1 MKRRIL
7 ASLLSLVMML
17 SLLPTAVWAVNDEGS
32 TSSGNGWPAG
42 ATGITVATEQY
53 SAKDYEEDTT
63 NVTHSDTIW
72 YKIDGDTLT
81 IGGKGAISDY
91 SNTSELTKVLRFTQ
105 ADWYKKKDTI
115 KKVVIEKGITGI
127 GTLAITNMK
136 HLESIV
142 IKGENVVLARG
153 AVNNYQ
159 GNHNSNPTLTMIVP
173 LSVYQQN
180 QMEKG
185 KWFEAASDS
194 RKDEAPNPEINFS
207 ISDVKTIE
215 AKYADVLKL
224 DANDSANWSAIA
236 AAYEEYEALPDV
248 VKAQLNDSVGTL
260 LAEKYA
266 TASNLRRWPA
276 GARGI
281 NIALP
286 DFDGSNGKIGTSDTF
301 WYLLDG
307 NTLKLGGDGA
317 FPYTGYD
324 SSSAKDGNLGFSHAS
339 WYDDRASITS
349 VDVAEGITK
358 LDYLNLTNLYNCD
371 DIYLRN
377 QEIELVNGAVC
388 GYTGDANGKL
398 TLHLYKNAYDK
409 LPSDWYTRNN
419 VTSATAS
426 QYPDPTL
433 SYSFLEVEAF
443 ESKYAAIW
451 NLSVSLNDEQKE
463 TVKAAY
469 GDYQKMDALFQNQL
483 MNVDTLSG
491 GQTYGAKLLELYSL
505 TTGGTVA
512 KFPDTTDIYY
522 SYDKATETLTLTYTG
537 SDTGTIPDYNPISAP
552 LGTVP
557 IKNVVIDSKIAN
569 VGAYALAN
577 HGDITVYASVNT
589 KLAENYAA
597 GSTVTLIYSETQAFI
612 DTYAKVWT
620 LTGVVPSYGIKENG
634 VFLNADVPTAVENAV
649 KAYKNLNSN
658 VKAQLK
664 ELKID
669 GGPTYYEQLLKV
681 TGANDLDNMTV
692 ISGGI
697 PNGVDETGCFTYMDG
712 IHWTLTKNDEST
724 DTWTLRFD
732 TDTGVKAAL
741 PDFGNN
747 TTNTTATD
755 FRNQPWY
762 SNCFSSYFKNKVTK
776 TYLGKGITGVGRY
789 GLIHLS
795 NCTDFYFEN
804 PDGVELAGYAFDY
817 YSCFPTFTPNI
828 YLHSN
833 STLAANWADDLNK
846 GADEGKNHTTADFN
860 LIYTDALDFEK
871 TEAFKNLWTMN
882 AADANTAENASIIK
896 SAMDAYRALSDKAKE
911 QLKKDTCNTDNDTY
925 AGKLMALAKEIG
937 LAGDIGDIQ
946 YTISSDGKTLT
957 VTGSGDL
964 SADLATKAWTS
975 EKVGSVENLVIE
987 SEITINTGALNNMTA
1002 LKTVDAVRGVKVA
1015 DGKNVFPN
1023 AGTILIRGYAD
1034 AQNTSLESYAK
1045 ANSIKF
1051 QLKELNILCIGNSH
1065 TYDYTTYMQSILND
1079 VNANLEGTKVQLSFI
1094 QHGSRKI
1101 GITQTYSDGKATNYS
1116 HESCIQDVVNKVK
1129 DSSAVS
1135 SNDVDG
1141 DYFKNLNPASNT
1153 WDLIIIQDYR
1163 ESCLSG
1169 SDNAK
1174 LNGNQD
1180 YIFINHLR
1188 NTIKNLRLLQPK
1200 AQVAWFMDWLDHS
1213 EDAAH
1218 YTNNSLENYK
1228 LASEKDVEGN
1238 PDFIVA
1244 GATFIRTAMTSYL
1257 GTVKNLED
1265 TKPLHTAAVTTNYS
1279 LVWRDNT
1286 HMSYETGRYLA
1297 GTSVAAKLFTD
1308 IFSKEITFKEGADFY
1323 SVLSYNP
1330 NSKDSNVRQ
1339 DWPGEFTPEIA
1350 EIVKASAKAAIE
1362 NPTEITELTEYAKD
1376 PIENLKA
1383 LVESADFTNTEWN
1396 KIAIAAKAAEV
1407 LSEKAGAEVT
1417 SVSVSGNTAAIT
1429 LRYGY
1434 SEATATIYTPSDAA
1448 AQWTSY
1454 IESTKLGSTTVP
1466 GSDMKYSEVPAIQ
1479 AALAKGYSDI
1489 WAAKTAEAANAALE
1503 ASKENLLK
1511 TVKEYVKYLADTVY
1525 NNGAPT
1531 ELNGNSYTVSKE
1543 NYGVAVDAI
1552 DSANNVSGVLGA
1564 YDVMLDTQ
1572 VCRTISSVSI
1582 MPDKES
1588 MVGSSTVTLT
1598 ITKAPT
1604 DAVVS
1609 VTCDDSTVA
1618 VKDNGGGT
1626 YTVSL
1631 PNITKTYTFTASIE
1645 QSDTYTAASTSCT
1658 VSVTRKSSG
1667 SSSSSSG
1674 SSGSYAVSA
1683 SSTKNGDVTVSPK
1696 NASKGDTVTITV
1708 KPDSGYELDT
1718 LTVKDASDNKLKLT
1732 DKGNGKYTFTMPGS
1746 KVTVSAEFV
1755 EEQAASIF
1763 ADVPADAYYAKAV
1776 EWAVKKGITNGKTNG
1791 LFGSNDPCTR
1801 GQIVTFLWRAAGSP
1815 APKGTA
1821 KVPADVLPGSY
1832 CYDAVAWALEN
1843 GITNGLA
1850 DGTFGVNNTCTR
1862 GQSVTFLYRA
1872 MGTAPTTVNGFT
1884 DVAAG
1889 DFYAEAV
1896 AWAVENGVTNGTSAS
1911 TFSPNAGCTRAQ
1923 IVTFLFRTYQGK

>member
-1 MKRRIL
+1 MKRRLL
-7 ASLLSLVMML
+7 ASLLTLVMML
-17 SLLPTAVWAVNDEGS
+17 SLLPTAVWAVDDEGS

-115 KKVVIEKGITGI
+115 KKVVIEDGITGI
-127 GTLAITNMK
+127 GTLAITNMT
-136 HLESIV
+136 HLESIE
-142 IKGENVVLARG
+142 IKGTNVELARG

-194 RKDEAPNPEINFS
+194 RKDEAPNPEIYFS
-207 ISDVKTIE
+207 ISDMKTIE
-215 AKYADVLKL
+215 AHYDGVLNL
-224 DANDSANWSAIA
+224 DATDSANWSAIA

-248 VKAQLNDSVGTL
+248 VKTQLKDSVGTP

-281 NIALP
+281 NIAL
-286 DFDGSNGKIGTSDTF
+286 DGFNGSNMDKIGTSDTF

-307 NTLKLGGDGA
+307 STLKLGGDGA
-317 FPYTGYD
+317 FPLTGYD

-398 TLHLYKNAYDK
+398 TLHLYKSAYDK

-776 TYLGKGITGVGRY
+776 TYLGEGITGVGRY

-795 NCTDFYFEN
+795 NCTDFHFEN
-804 PDGVELAGYAFDY
+804 PDGVDLAGYAFDY
-817 YSCFPTFTPNI
+817 YSCFPTFTPKI

-846 GADEGKNHTTADFN
+846 GANAGQNHTTADFN
-860 LIYTDALDFEK
+860 LIYTDALAFEQ

-911 QLKKDTCNTDNDTY
+911 QLKKDKCNGTDTY

-937 LAGDIGDIQ
+937 LAGDIGTIQ

-964 SADLATKAWTS
+964 IADLANNAWTS

-987 SEITINTGALNNMTA
+987 SAITIKNGALNNMTA

-1116 HESCIQDVVNKVK
+1116 HESCIQDVINKVK

-1141 DYFKNLNPASNT
+1141 DYFKNLDPASNT

-1163 ESCLSG
+1163 ESCVSAA
-1169 SDNAK
+1169 DNASNN
-1174 LNGNQD
+1174 NGQD
-1180 YIFINHLR
+1180 YVFINHLR
-1188 NTIKNLRLLQPK
+1188 GAIENLRLLQPT
-1200 AQVAWFMDWLDHS
+1200 AQVAWFMDWMDTYDYS
-1213 EDAAH
+1213 KYFSR
-1218 YTNNSLENYK
+1218 YTENSLSNYTA
-1228 LASEKDVEGN
+1228 ASNKTEGN
-1238 PDFIVA
+1238 PDFIIA
-1244 GATFIRTAMTSYL
+1244 GATFIGNAMTSYL
-1257 GTVKNLED
+1257 GQSKNLED
-1265 TKPLHTAAVTTNYS
+1265 TIPLHNAGTTQVPQ
-1279 LVWRDNT
+1279 LWRDNT

-1339 DWPGEFTPEIA
+1339 DWPGEFTPEIV

-1362 NPTEITELTEYAKD
+1362 KPTEITKLTEYAKD

-1396 KIAIAAKAAEV
+1396 EAAIKAKAAEV
-1407 LSEKAGAEVT
+1407 LAEKTGAKVT
-1417 SVSVSGNTAAIT
+1417 AASVSGNTAAIT

-1448 AQWTSY
+1448 AQWTAH

-1552 DSANNVSGVLGA
+1552 DSANNVSGVLDA
-1564 YDVMLDTQ
+1564 YDAMLDTQ

-1667 SSSSSSG
+1667 GSSSSSG
-1674 SSGSYAVSA
+1674 SSGSYAVTA
-1683 SSTKNGDVTVSPK
+1683 PSTKNGDVTVSPK
-1696 NASKGDTVTITV
+1696 NASKGDHVTITV
-1708 KPDSGYELDT
+1708 TPDKGYELDS
-1718 LTVKDASDNKLKLT
+1718 LTVKDASGNKLKLT

-1763 ADVPADAYYAKAV
+1763 VDVPVDAYYAKAV
-1776 EWAVKKGITNGKTNG
+1776 EWAVKKGITNGKANG

-1821 KVPADVLPGSY
+1821 KVPGDVLPGSY

-1884 DVAAG
+1884 DVESNA
-1889 DFYAEAV
+1889 FCAEAV

-1923 IVTFLFRTYQGK
+1923 IVTFLFRAYNK

>member
-17 SLLPTAVWAVNDEGS
+17 SLLPTAVWAVDDEGS
-32 TSSGNGWPAG
+32 TSSGNGWPSG
-42 ATGITVATEQY
+42 ATGITVATEKY
-53 SAKDYEEDTT
+53 SVKDYDEDKT
-63 NVTHSDTIW
+63 NVTASTTIW
-72 YKIDGDTLT
+72 DKIDSDTLT

-91 SNTSELTKVLRFTQ
+91 SNTSKLTNVLRFTQ
-105 ADWYKKKDTI
+105 ADWYMVKDTI
-115 KKVVIEKGITGI
+115 KNVVIEAGITGI
-127 GTLAITNMK
+127 GTLAIANMT
-136 HLESIV
+136 HLESIE
-142 IKGENVVLARG
+142 IKGADVELARG

-159 GNHNSNPTLTMIVP
+159 GNDGTLTITVP

-180 QMEKG
+180 KMGENG
-185 KWFEAASDS
+185 WFTESS
-194 RKDEAPNPEINFS
+194 QNPNP
-207 ISDVKTIE
+207 TIE
-215 AKYADVLKL
+215 FVISNVNDIEAHYADVLKL
-224 DANDSANWSAIA
+224 DAADSANWSAIA

-248 VKAQLNDSVGTL
+248 VKTQLKDSVGTP

-266 TASNLRRWPA
+266 TASNLRGWPA
-276 GARGI
+276 GAKGI
-281 NIALP
+281 NIALEG
-286 DFDGSNGKIGTSDTF
+286 FNGSNMDKIGTSDTF

-307 NTLKLGGDGA
+307 STLKLGGDGA

-324 SSSAKDGNLGFSHAS
+324 SSSATDHNLGFSHAS

-377 QEIELVNGAVC
+377 KEIELVNGAVC

-398 TLHLYKNAYDK
+398 TLHLYKSAYDK
-409 LPSDWYTRNN
+409 LPSGWYMLNN
-419 VTSATAS
+419 LTTAPEHR
-426 QYPDPTL
+426 YLDPTL

-443 ESKYAAIW
+443 ESKYEAIW
-451 NLSVSLNDEQKE
+451 ALGVSLNDEQKE

-469 GDYQKMDALFQNQL
+469 NEYQGMDAMLQNQL
-483 MNVDTLSG
+483 MNMDTLSS

-512 KFPDTTDIYY
+512 KFPGTTDIYY
-522 SYDKATETLTLTYTG
+522 SYDEETKTLTLTYTG
-537 SDTGTIPDYNPISAP
+537 SGTGTIPDYNQYTAP
-552 LGTVP
+552 LGSVQ
-557 IKNVVIDSKIAN
+557 IENVVIDSKITS

-589 KLAENYAA
+589 TLAENYAA

-612 DTYAKVWT
+612 DTYAQVWT
-620 LTGVVPSYGIKENG
+620 LTGVVPAGIVENG
-634 VFLNADVPTAVENAV
+634 VSKNDAFVAVKNAV
-649 KAYKNLNSN
+649 TAYKKLNSN
-658 VKAQLK
+658 VEAQLK
-664 ELKID
+664 KLKID
-669 GGPTYYEQLLKV
+669 GGSTYYAQLLKV
-681 TGANDLDNMTV
+681 TGANDLDNMTK

-697 PNGVDETGCFTYMDG
+697 PNGVDEKGCFTYMDG
-712 IHWTLTKNDEST
+712 IHWTLTKNDEGT

-741 PDFGNN
+741 PDFGNS

-762 SNCFSSYFKNKVTK
+762 SNCFGSAFKNKVTK
-776 TYLGKGITGVGRY
+776 TYLGEGITDVGRY

-804 PDGVELAGYAFDY
+804 PDGVDLAGYAFDY
-817 YSCFPTFTPNI
+817 YSCFPAFKPNI

-860 LIYTDALDFEK
+860 LIYTDALAFEQN
-871 TEAFKNLWTMN
+871 EAFKDLWTMN
-882 AADANTAENASIIK
+882 AADANTEGNASIIK
-896 SAMDAYRALSDKAKE
+896 SAMDAYSALSDKAKE
-911 QLKKDTCNTDNDTY
+911 QLKKDKCNSTDTY
-925 AGKLMALAKEIG
+925 AGKLMALAKAIG
-937 LAGDIGDIQ
+937 LAGDIGSIQ

-964 SADLATKAWTS
+964 SADLANNAWTD

-987 SEITINTGALNNMTA
+987 SAITINNGALNNMTA
-1002 LKTVDAVRGVKVA
+1002 LKTVDAVRGVKVGG
-1015 DGKNVFPN
+1015 GKNVFPN

-1045 ANSIKF
+1045 AHNIKF

-1065 TYDYTTYMQSILND
+1065 TDDYTTYMQSILND
-1079 VNANLEGTKVQLSFI
+1079 VNAKLDGTKVTFSRIVF
-1094 QHGSRKI
+1094 GSRKI
-1101 GITQTYSDGKATNYS
+1101 GLDGSYSNSNETNYS
-1116 HESCIQDVVNKVK
+1116 HESCIQDVVDKVN
-1129 DSSAVS
+1129 DSSATS
-1135 SNDVDG
+1135 KHDVTG
-1141 DYFKNLNPASNT
+1141 AYFKSLNPAANT

-1163 ESCLSG
+1163 ESCSTN
-1169 SDNAK
+1169 SN
-1174 LNGNQD
+1174 
-1180 YIFINHLR
+1180 YVFIDHLR
-1188 NTIKNLRLLQPK
+1188 NTIKNLRLLQPT

-1218 YTNNSLENYK
+1218 YTDNSLENYK
-1228 LASEKDVEGN
+1228 LASEKSVEGN
-1238 PDFIVA
+1238 PNFIVA

-1257 GTVKNLED
+1257 GKAKNLED
-1265 TKPLHTAAVTTNYS
+1265 TKPLHSSDTTQVS
-1279 LVWRDNT
+1279 QIWRDNT

-1297 GTSVAAKLFTD
+1297 GASVAAKVLTD
-1308 IFSKEITFKEGADFY
+1308 VYSKEITFTTGDFY
-1323 SVLSYNP
+1323 SALSYAP
-1330 NSKDSNVRQ
+1330 NSANSGVKK

-1396 KIAIAAKAAEV
+1396 ETAIAAKAAGV
-1407 LSEKAGAEVT
+1407 LSEKAGAKVN
-1417 SVSVSGNTAAIT
+1417 SVSVSGNTATIT

-1434 SEATATIYTPSDAA
+1434 SETAATIYTPSDAA
-1448 AQWTSY
+1448 AQWTAY
-1454 IESTKLGSTTVP
+1454 IESTNLGSTTVP

-1683 SSTKNGDVTVSPK
+1683 PSTKNGDVTVSPK
-1696 NASKGDTVTITV
+1696 NASKGDRVTVTVT
-1708 KPDSGYELDT
+1708 PDKGYELDK
-1718 LTVKDASDNKLKLT
+1718 LTVKDASGNKLKLT

-1776 EWAVKKGITNGKTNG
+1776 EWAVKKGITNGKANG

>member
-17 SLLPTAVWAVNDEGS
+17 SLLPTAVWAVDDEGS
-32 TSSGNGWPAG
+32 TSSGNGWPSG
-42 ATGITVATEQY
+42 ATGITVATEKY
-53 SAKDYEEDTT
+53 SVKDYDEDKT
-63 NVTHSDTIW
+63 NVTASTTIW
-72 YKIDGDTLT
+72 YKIDSDTLT

-91 SNTSELTKVLRFTQ
+91 SNTSKLTNVLRFTQ
-105 ADWYKKKDTI
+105 ADWYMVKDTI
-115 KKVVIEKGITGI
+115 KNVVIEAGITGI
-127 GTLAITNMK
+127 GTLAIANMT
-136 HLESIV
+136 HLESIE
-142 IKGENVVLARG
+142 IKGADVELARG

-159 GNHNSNPTLTMIVP
+159 GNDGTLTITVP

-180 QMEKG
+180 KMGENG
-185 KWFEAASDS
+185 WFTESS
-194 RKDEAPNPEINFS
+194 QNPNP
-207 ISDVKTIE
+207 TIE
-215 AKYADVLKL
+215 FVISNVNDIEAHYADVLKL
-224 DANDSANWSAIA
+224 DAADSANWSAIA

-248 VKAQLNDSVGTL
+248 VKTQLKDSVGTP

-266 TASNLRRWPA
+266 TASNLRGWPA
-276 GARGI
+276 GAKGI
-281 NIALP
+281 NIALEG
-286 DFDGSNGKIGTSDTF
+286 FNGSNMDKIGTSDTF

-307 NTLKLGGDGA
+307 STLKLGGDGA

-324 SSSAKDGNLGFSHAS
+324 SSSATDHNLGFSHAS

-377 QEIELVNGAVC
+377 KEIELVNGAVC

-398 TLHLYKNAYDK
+398 TLHLYKSAYDK
-409 LPSDWYTRNN
+409 LPSGWYMLNN
-419 VTSATAS
+419 LTTAPEHR
-426 QYPDPTL
+426 YLDPTL

-443 ESKYAAIW
+443 ESKYEAIW
-451 NLSVSLNDEQKE
+451 ALGVSLNDEQKE

-469 GDYQKMDALFQNQL
+469 NEYQGMDAMLQNQL
-483 MNVDTLSG
+483 MNMDTLSS

-512 KFPDTTDIYY
+512 KFPGTTDIYY
-522 SYDKATETLTLTYTG
+522 SYDEETKTLTLTYTG
-537 SDTGTIPDYNPISAP
+537 SGTGTIPDYNQYTAP
-552 LGTVP
+552 LGSVQ
-557 IKNVVIDSKIAN
+557 IENVVIDSKITS

-589 KLAENYAA
+589 TLAENYAA

-612 DTYAKVWT
+612 DTYAQVWT
-620 LTGVVPSYGIKENG
+620 LTGVVPAGIVENG
-634 VFLNADVPTAVENAV
+634 VSKNDAFVAVKNAV
-649 KAYKNLNSN
+649 TAYKKLNSN
-658 VKAQLK
+658 VEAQLK
-664 ELKID
+664 KLKID
-669 GGPTYYEQLLKV
+669 GGSTYYAQLLKV
-681 TGANDLDNMTV
+681 TGANDLDNMTK

-697 PNGVDETGCFTYMDG
+697 PNGVDEKGCFTYMDG
-712 IHWTLTKNDEST
+712 IHWTLTKNDEGT

-741 PDFGNN
+741 PDFGNS

-762 SNCFSSYFKNKVTK
+762 SNCFGSAFKNKVTK
-776 TYLGKGITGVGRY
+776 TYLGEGITDVGRY

-804 PDGVELAGYAFDY
+804 PDGVDLAGYAFDY
-817 YSCFPTFTPNI
+817 YSCFPAFKPNI

-860 LIYTDALDFEK
+860 LIYTDALAFEQN
-871 TEAFKNLWTMN
+871 EAFKDLWTMN
-882 AADANTAENASIIK
+882 AADANTEGNASIIK
-896 SAMDAYRALSDKAKE
+896 SAMDAYSALSDKAKE
-911 QLKKDTCNTDNDTY
+911 QLKKDKCNSTDTY
-925 AGKLMALAKEIG
+925 AGKLMALAKAIG
-937 LAGDIGDIQ
+937 LAGDIGSIQ

-964 SADLATKAWTS
+964 SADLANNAWTD

-987 SEITINTGALNNMTA
+987 SAITINNGALNNMTA
-1002 LKTVDAVRGVKVA
+1002 LKTVDAVRGVKVGG
-1015 DGKNVFPN
+1015 GKNVFPN

-1045 ANSIKF
+1045 AHNIKF

-1065 TYDYTTYMQSILND
+1065 TDDYTTYMQSILND
-1079 VNANLEGTKVQLSFI
+1079 VNAKLDGTKVTFSRIVF
-1094 QHGSRKI
+1094 GSRKI
-1101 GITQTYSDGKATNYS
+1101 GLDGSYSNSNETNYS
-1116 HESCIQDVVNKVK
+1116 HESCIQDVVDKVN
-1129 DSSAVS
+1129 DSSATS
-1135 SNDVDG
+1135 KHDVTG
-1141 DYFKNLNPASNT
+1141 AYFKSLNPAANT

-1163 ESCLSG
+1163 ESCSTN
-1169 SDNAK
+1169 SN
-1174 LNGNQD
+1174 
-1180 YIFINHLR
+1180 YVFIDHLR
-1188 NTIKNLRLLQPK
+1188 NTIKNLRLLQPT

-1218 YTNNSLENYK
+1218 YTDNSLENYK
-1228 LASEKDVEGN
+1228 LASEKSVEGN
-1238 PDFIVA
+1238 PNFIVA

-1257 GTVKNLED
+1257 GKAKNLED
-1265 TKPLHTAAVTTNYS
+1265 TKPLHSSDTTQVS
-1279 LVWRDNT
+1279 QIWRDNT

-1297 GTSVAAKLFTD
+1297 GASVAAKVLTD
-1308 IFSKEITFKEGADFY
+1308 VYSKEITFTTGDFY
-1323 SVLSYNP
+1323 SALSYAP
-1330 NSKDSNVRQ
+1330 NSANSGVKK

-1396 KIAIAAKAAEV
+1396 ETAIAAKAAGV
-1407 LSEKAGAEVT
+1407 LSEKAGAKVN
-1417 SVSVSGNTAAIT
+1417 SVSVSGNTATIT

-1434 SEATATIYTPSDAA
+1434 SETAATIYTPSDAA
-1448 AQWTSY
+1448 AQWTAY
-1454 IESTKLGSTTVP
+1454 IESTNLGSTTVP

-1683 SSTKNGDVTVSPK
+1683 PSTKNGDVTVSPK
-1696 NASKGDTVTITV
+1696 NASKGDRVTVTVT
-1708 KPDSGYELDT
+1708 PDKGYELDK
-1718 LTVKDASDNKLKLT
+1718 LTVKDASGNKLKLT

-1776 EWAVKKGITNGKTNG
+1776 EWAVKKGITNGKANG

-1872 MGTAPTTVNGFT
+1872 MGPAPTTVNGFT

>member
-17 SLLPTAVWAVNDEGS
+17 SLLPTAVWAVDDEGS
-32 TSSGNGWPAG
+32 TSSGNGWPSG
-42 ATGITVATEQY
+42 ATGITVATEKY
-53 SAKDYEEDTT
+53 SVKDYDEDKT
-63 NVTHSDTIW
+63 NVTASTTIW
-72 YKIDGDTLT
+72 YKIDSDTLT
-81 IGGKGAISDY
+81 IGGKGTISDY
-91 SNTSELTKVLRFTQ
+91 SNTSKLTNVLRFTQ
-105 ADWYKKKDTI
+105 ADWYMVKDTI
-115 KKVVIEKGITGI
+115 KNVVIEAGITGI
-127 GTLAITNMK
+127 GTLAIANMT
-136 HLESIV
+136 HLESIE
-142 IKGENVVLARG
+142 IKGADVELARG

-159 GNHNSNPTLTMIVP
+159 GNDGTLTITVP

-180 QMEKG
+180 KMGENG
-185 KWFEAASDS
+185 WFTESS
-194 RKDEAPNPEINFS
+194 QNPNP
-207 ISDVKTIE
+207 TIE
-215 AKYADVLKL
+215 FVISNVNDIEAHYADVLKL
-224 DANDSANWSAIA
+224 DAADSANWSAIA

-248 VKAQLNDSVGTL
+248 VKTQLKDSVGTP

-266 TASNLRRWPA
+266 TASNLRGWPA
-276 GARGI
+276 GAKGI
-281 NIALP
+281 NIALEG
-286 DFDGSNGKIGTSDTF
+286 FNGSNMDKIGTSDTF

-307 NTLKLGGDGA
+307 STLKLGGDGA

-324 SSSAKDGNLGFSHAS
+324 SSSATDHNLGFSHAS

-377 QEIELVNGAVC
+377 KEIELVNGAVC

-398 TLHLYKNAYDK
+398 TLHLYKSAYDK
-409 LPSDWYTRNN
+409 LPSGWYMLNN
-419 VTSATAS
+419 LTTAPEHR
-426 QYPDPTL
+426 YLDPTL

-443 ESKYAAIW
+443 ESKYEAIW
-451 NLSVSLNDEQKE
+451 ALGVSLNDEQKE

-469 GDYQKMDALFQNQL
+469 NEYQGMDAMLQNQL
-483 MNVDTLSG
+483 MNMDTLSS

-512 KFPDTTDIYY
+512 KFPGTTDIYY
-522 SYDKATETLTLTYTG
+522 SYDEETKTLTLTYTG
-537 SDTGTIPDYNPISAP
+537 SGTGTIPDYNQYTAP
-552 LGTVP
+552 LGSVQ
-557 IKNVVIDSKIAN
+557 IENVVIDSKITS

-589 KLAENYAA
+589 TLAENYAA

-612 DTYAKVWT
+612 DTYAQVWT
-620 LTGVVPSYGIKENG
+620 LTGVVPAGIVENG
-634 VFLNADVPTAVENAV
+634 VSKNDAFVAVKNAV
-649 KAYKNLNSN
+649 TAYKKLNSN
-658 VKAQLK
+658 VEAQLK
-664 ELKID
+664 KLKID
-669 GGPTYYEQLLKV
+669 GGSTYYAQLLKV
-681 TGANDLDNMTV
+681 TGANDLDNMTK

-697 PNGVDETGCFTYMDG
+697 PNGVDEKGCFTYMDG
-712 IHWTLTKNDEST
+712 IHWTLTKNDEGT

-741 PDFGNN
+741 PDFGNS

-762 SNCFSSYFKNKVTK
+762 SNCFGSAFKNKVTK
-776 TYLGKGITGVGRY
+776 TYLGEGITDVGRY

-804 PDGVELAGYAFDY
+804 PDGVDLAGYAFDY
-817 YSCFPTFTPNI
+817 YSCFPAFKPNI

-860 LIYTDALDFEK
+860 LIYTDALAFEQN
-871 TEAFKNLWTMN
+871 EAFKDLWTMN
-882 AADANTAENASIIK
+882 AADANTEGNASIIK
-896 SAMDAYRALSDKAKE
+896 SAMDAYSALSDKAKE
-911 QLKKDTCNTDNDTY
+911 QLKKDKCNSTDTY
-925 AGKLMALAKEIG
+925 AGKLMALAKAIG
-937 LAGDIGDIQ
+937 LAGDIGSIQ

-964 SADLATKAWTS
+964 SADLANNAWTD

-987 SEITINTGALNNMTA
+987 SAITINNGALNNMTA
-1002 LKTVDAVRGVKVA
+1002 LKTVDAVRGVKVGG
-1015 DGKNVFPN
+1015 GKNVFPN

-1045 ANSIKF
+1045 AHNIKF

-1065 TYDYTTYMQSILND
+1065 TDDYTTYMQSILND
-1079 VNANLEGTKVQLSFI
+1079 VNAKLDGTKVTFSRIVF
-1094 QHGSRKI
+1094 GSRKI
-1101 GITQTYSDGKATNYS
+1101 GLDGSYSNSNETNYS
-1116 HESCIQDVVNKVK
+1116 HESCIQDVVDKVN
-1129 DSSAVS
+1129 DSSATS
-1135 SNDVDG
+1135 KHDVTG
-1141 DYFKNLNPASNT
+1141 AYFKSLNPAANT

-1163 ESCLSG
+1163 ESCSTN
-1169 SDNAK
+1169 SN
-1174 LNGNQD
+1174 
-1180 YIFINHLR
+1180 YVFIDHLR
-1188 NTIKNLRLLQPK
+1188 NTIKNLRLLQPT

-1218 YTNNSLENYK
+1218 YTDNSLENYK
-1228 LASEKDVEGN
+1228 LASEKSVEGN
-1238 PDFIVA
+1238 PNFIVA

-1257 GTVKNLED
+1257 GKAKNLED
-1265 TKPLHTAAVTTNYS
+1265 TKPLHSSDTTQVS
-1279 LVWRDNT
+1279 QIWRDNT

-1297 GTSVAAKLFTD
+1297 GASVAAKVLTD
-1308 IFSKEITFKEGADFY
+1308 VYSKEITFTTGDFY
-1323 SVLSYNP
+1323 SALSYAP
-1330 NSKDSNVRQ
+1330 NSANSGVKK

-1396 KIAIAAKAAEV
+1396 ETAIAAKAAGV
-1407 LSEKAGAEVT
+1407 LSEKAGAKVN
-1417 SVSVSGNTAAIT
+1417 SVSVSGNTATIT

-1434 SEATATIYTPSDAA
+1434 SETAATIYTPSDAA
-1448 AQWTSY
+1448 AQWTAY
-1454 IESTKLGSTTVP
+1454 IESTNLGSTTVP

-1683 SSTKNGDVTVSPK
+1683 PSTKNGDVTVSPK
-1696 NASKGDTVTITV
+1696 NASKGDRVTVTVT
-1708 KPDSGYELDT
+1708 PDKGYELDK
-1718 LTVKDASDNKLKLT
+1718 LNVKDASGNKLKLT

-1776 EWAVKKGITNGKTNG
+1776 EWAVKKGITNGKANG

>member
-32 TSSGNGWPAG
+32 TSSGNGWPVG
-42 ATGITVATEQY
+42 ATGITVATEKY
-53 SAKDYEEDTT
+53 SVKDYDEDKT
-63 NVTHSDTIW
+63 NVTASTTIW
-72 YKIDGDTLT
+72 YKIDSDTLT

-91 SNTSELTKVLRFTQ
+91 SNTSKLTNVLRFTQ
-105 ADWYKKKDTI
+105 ADWYMVKDTI
-115 KKVVIEKGITGI
+115 KNVVIEAGITGI
-127 GTLAITNMK
+127 GTLAIANMT
-136 HLESIV
+136 HLESIE
-142 IKGENVVLARG
+142 IKGADVELARG

-159 GNHNSNPTLTMIVP
+159 GNDGTLTITVP

-180 QMEKG
+180 KMGENG
-185 KWFEAASDS
+185 WFTESS
-194 RKDEAPNPEINFS
+194 QNPNP
-207 ISDVKTIE
+207 TIE
-215 AKYADVLKL
+215 FVISNVNDIEAHYADVLKL
-224 DANDSANWSAIA
+224 DAADSANWSAIA

-248 VKAQLNDSVGTL
+248 VKTQLKDSVGTP

-266 TASNLRRWPA
+266 TASNLRGWPA
-276 GARGI
+276 GAKGI
-281 NIALP
+281 NIALEG
-286 DFDGSNGKIGTSDTF
+286 FNGSNMDKIGTSDTF

-307 NTLKLGGDGA
+307 STLKLGGDGA

-324 SSSAKDGNLGFSHAS
+324 SSSATDHNLGFSHAS

-377 QEIELVNGAVC
+377 KEIELVNGAVC

-398 TLHLYKNAYDK
+398 TLHLYKSAYDK
-409 LPSDWYTRNN
+409 LPSGWYMLNN
-419 VTSATAS
+419 LTTAPEHR
-426 QYPDPTL
+426 YLDPTL

-443 ESKYAAIW
+443 ESKYEAIW
-451 NLSVSLNDEQKE
+451 ALGVSLNDEQKE

-469 GDYQKMDALFQNQL
+469 NEYQGMDALFQNQL
-483 MNVDTLSG
+483 MNMDTLSS

-512 KFPDTTDIYY
+512 KFPGTTDIYY
-522 SYDKATETLTLTYTG
+522 SYDEETKTLTLTYTG
-537 SDTGTIPDYNPISAP
+537 SGTGTIPDYNQYTAP
-552 LGTVP
+552 LGSVQ
-557 IKNVVIDSKIAN
+557 IENVVIDSKITS

-589 KLAENYAA
+589 TLAENYAA

-612 DTYAKVWT
+612 DTYAQVWT
-620 LTGVVPSYGIKENG
+620 LTGVVPAGIVENG
-634 VFLNADVPTAVENAV
+634 VSKNDAFVAVKNAV
-649 KAYKNLNSN
+649 TAYKKLNSN
-658 VKAQLK
+658 VEAQLK
-664 ELKID
+664 KLKID
-669 GGPTYYEQLLKV
+669 GGSTYYAQLLKV
-681 TGANDLDNMTV
+681 TGANDLDNMTK

-697 PNGVDETGCFTYMDG
+697 PNGVDEKGCFTYMDG
-712 IHWTLTKNDEST
+712 IHWTLTKNDEGT

-741 PDFGNN
+741 PDFGNS

-762 SNCFSSYFKNKVTK
+762 SNCFGSAFKNKVTK
-776 TYLGKGITGVGRY
+776 TYLGEGITDVGRY

-804 PDGVELAGYAFDY
+804 PDGVDLAGYAFDY
-817 YSCFPTFTPNI
+817 YSCFPAFKPNI

-860 LIYTDALDFEK
+860 LIYTDALAFEQN
-871 TEAFKNLWTMN
+871 EAFKDLWTMN
-882 AADANTAENASIIK
+882 AADANTEGNASIIK
-896 SAMDAYRALSDKAKE
+896 SAMDAYSALSDKAKE
-911 QLKKDTCNTDNDTY
+911 QLKKDKCNSTDTY
-925 AGKLMALAKEIG
+925 AGKLMALAKAIG
-937 LAGDIGDIQ
+937 LAGDIGSIQ

-964 SADLATKAWTS
+964 SADLANNAWTD

-987 SEITINTGALNNMTA
+987 SAITINNGALNNMTA
-1002 LKTVDAVRGVKVA
+1002 LKTVDAVRGVKVGG
-1015 DGKNVFPN
+1015 GKNVFPN

-1045 ANSIKF
+1045 AHNIKF

-1065 TYDYTTYMQSILND
+1065 TDDYTTYMQSILND
-1079 VNANLEGTKVQLSFI
+1079 VNAKLDGTKVTFSRIVF
-1094 QHGSRKI
+1094 GSRKI
-1101 GITQTYSDGKATNYS
+1101 GLDGSYSNSNETNYS
-1116 HESCIQDVVNKVK
+1116 HESCIQDVVDKVN
-1129 DSSAVS
+1129 DSSATS
-1135 SNDVDG
+1135 KHDVTG
-1141 DYFKNLNPASNT
+1141 AYFKSLNPAANT

-1163 ESCLSG
+1163 ESCSTN
-1169 SDNAK
+1169 SN
-1174 LNGNQD
+1174 
-1180 YIFINHLR
+1180 YVFIDHLR
-1188 NTIKNLRLLQPK
+1188 NTIKNLRLLQPT

-1218 YTNNSLENYK
+1218 YTDNSLENYK
-1228 LASEKDVEGN
+1228 LASEKSVEGN
-1238 PDFIVA
+1238 PNFIVA

-1448 AQWTSY
+1448 AQWTSH

-1696 NASKGDTVTITV
+1696 NASKGDRVTITV
-1708 KPDSGYELDT
+1708 TPDKGYELDK
-1718 LTVKDASDNKLKLT
+1718 LTVKDASGNKLKLT

-1776 EWAVKKGITNGKTNG
+1776 EWAVKKGITNGKANG

>member
-17 SLLPTAVWAVNDEGS
+17 SLLPTAVWAVDDEGS
-32 TSSGNGWPAG
+32 TSSGNGWPSG
-42 ATGITVATEQY
+42 ATGITVATEKY
-53 SAKDYEEDTT
+53 SVKDYDEDKT
-63 NVTHSDTIW
+63 NVTASTTIW
-72 YKIDGDTLT
+72 YKIDSDTLT

-91 SNTSELTKVLRFTQ
+91 SNTSKLTNVLRFTQ
-105 ADWYKKKDTI
+105 ADWYMVKDTI
-115 KKVVIEKGITGI
+115 KNVVIEAGITGI
-127 GTLAITNMK
+127 GTLAIANMT
-136 HLESIV
+136 HLESIE
-142 IKGENVVLARG
+142 IKGADVELARG

-159 GNHNSNPTLTMIVP
+159 GNDGTLTITVP

-180 QMEKG
+180 KMGENG
-185 KWFEAASDS
+185 WFTESS
-194 RKDEAPNPEINFS
+194 QNPNP
-207 ISDVKTIE
+207 TIE
-215 AKYADVLKL
+215 FVISNVNDIEAHYADVLKL
-224 DANDSANWSAIA
+224 DAADSANWSAIA

-248 VKAQLNDSVGTL
+248 VKTQLKDSVGTP

-266 TASNLRRWPA
+266 TASNLRGWPA
-276 GARGI
+276 GAKGI
-281 NIALP
+281 NIALEG
-286 DFDGSNGKIGTSDTF
+286 FNGSNMDKIGTSDTF

-307 NTLKLGGDGA
+307 STLKLGGDGA

-324 SSSAKDGNLGFSHAS
+324 SSSATDHNLGFSHAS

-377 QEIELVNGAVC
+377 KEIELVNGAVC

-398 TLHLYKNAYDK
+398 TLHLYKSAYDK
-409 LPSDWYTRNN
+409 LPSGWYMLNN
-419 VTSATAS
+419 LTTAPEHR
-426 QYPDPTL
+426 YLDPTL

-443 ESKYAAIW
+443 ESKYEAIW
-451 NLSVSLNDEQKE
+451 ALGVSLNDEQKE

-469 GDYQKMDALFQNQL
+469 NEYQGMDAMLQNQL
-483 MNVDTLSG
+483 MNMDTLSS

-512 KFPDTTDIYY
+512 KFPGTTDIYY
-522 SYDKATETLTLTYTG
+522 SYDEETKTLTLTYTG
-537 SDTGTIPDYNPISAP
+537 SGTGTIPDYNQYTAP
-552 LGTVP
+552 LGSVQ
-557 IKNVVIDSKIAN
+557 IENVVIDSKITS

-589 KLAENYAA
+589 TLAENYAA

-612 DTYAKVWT
+612 DTYAQVWT
-620 LTGVVPSYGIKENG
+620 LTGVVPAGIVENG
-634 VFLNADVPTAVENAV
+634 VSKNDAFVAVKNAV
-649 KAYKNLNSN
+649 TAYKKLNSN
-658 VKAQLK
+658 VEAQLK
-664 ELKID
+664 KLKID
-669 GGPTYYEQLLKV
+669 GGSTYYAQLLKV
-681 TGANDLDNMTV
+681 TGANDLDNMTK

-697 PNGVDETGCFTYMDG
+697 PNGVDEKGCFTYMDG
-712 IHWTLTKNDEST
+712 IHWTLTKNDEGT

-741 PDFGNN
+741 PDFGNS

-762 SNCFSSYFKNKVTK
+762 SNCFGSAFKNKVTK
-776 TYLGKGITGVGRY
+776 TYLGEGITDVGRY

-804 PDGVELAGYAFDY
+804 PDGVDLAGYAFDY
-817 YSCFPTFTPNI
+817 YSCFPAFKPNI

-860 LIYTDALDFEK
+860 LIYTDALAFEQN
-871 TEAFKNLWTMN
+871 EAFKDLWTMN
-882 AADANTAENASIIK
+882 AADANTEGNASIIK
-896 SAMDAYRALSDKAKE
+896 SAMDAYSALSDKAKE
-911 QLKKDTCNTDNDTY
+911 QLKKDKCNSTDTY
-925 AGKLMALAKEIG
+925 AGKLMALAKAIG
-937 LAGDIGDIQ
+937 LAGDIGSIQ

-964 SADLATKAWTS
+964 SADLANNAWTD

-987 SEITINTGALNNMTA
+987 SAITINNGALNNMTA
-1002 LKTVDAVRGVKVA
+1002 LKTVDAVRGVKVGG
-1015 DGKNVFPN
+1015 GKNVFPN

-1045 ANSIKF
+1045 AHNIKF

-1065 TYDYTTYMQSILND
+1065 TDDYTTYMQSILND
-1079 VNANLEGTKVQLSFI
+1079 VNAKLDGTKVTFSRIVF
-1094 QHGSRKI
+1094 GSRKI
-1101 GITQTYSDGKATNYS
+1101 GLDGSYSNSNETNYS
-1116 HESCIQDVVNKVK
+1116 HESCIQDVVDKVN
-1129 DSSAVS
+1129 DSSATS
-1135 SNDVDG
+1135 KHDVTG
-1141 DYFKNLNPASNT
+1141 AYFKSLNPAANT

-1163 ESCLSG
+1163 ESCSTN
-1169 SDNAK
+1169 SN
-1174 LNGNQD
+1174 
-1180 YIFINHLR
+1180 YVFIDHLR
-1188 NTIKNLRLLQPK
+1188 NTIKNLRLLQPT

-1218 YTNNSLENYK
+1218 YTDNSLENYK
-1228 LASEKDVEGN
+1228 LASEKSVEGN
-1238 PDFIVA
+1238 PNFIVA

-1257 GTVKNLED
+1257 GKAKNLED
-1265 TKPLHTAAVTTNYS
+1265 TKPLHSSDTTQVS
-1279 LVWRDNT
+1279 QIWRDNT

-1297 GTSVAAKLFTD
+1297 GASVAAKVLTD
-1308 IFSKEITFKEGADFY
+1308 VYSKEITFTTGDFY
-1323 SVLSYNP
+1323 SALSYAP
-1330 NSKDSNVRQ
+1330 NSANSGVKK

-1396 KIAIAAKAAEV
+1396 ETAIAAKAAGV
-1407 LSEKAGAEVT
+1407 LSEKAGAKVN
-1417 SVSVSGNTAAIT
+1417 SVSVSGNTATIT

-1434 SEATATIYTPSDAA
+1434 SETAATIYTPSDAA
-1448 AQWTSY
+1448 AQWTAY
-1454 IESTKLGSTTVP
+1454 IESTNLGSTTVP

-1683 SSTKNGDVTVSPK
+1683 PSTKNGDVTVSPK
-1696 NASKGDTVTITV
+1696 NASKGDRVTVTVT
-1708 KPDSGYELDT
+1708 PDKGYELDK
-1718 LTVKDASDNKLKLT
+1718 LTVKDASGNKLKLT

-1776 EWAVKKGITNGKTNG
+1776 EWAVKKGITNGKANG

-1896 AWAVENGVTNGTSAS
+1896 AWAVENGVTNGIGDGLFGPDSD
-1911 TFSPNAGCTRAQ
+1911 CTRAQ
-1923 IVTFLFRTYQGK
+1923 IVTFLYRAYQGQ

>member
-17 SLLPTAVWAVNDEGS
+17 SLLPTAVWAVDDEGS
-32 TSSGNGWPAG
+32 TSSGNGWPSG
-42 ATGITVATEQY
+42 ATGITVATEKY
-53 SAKDYEEDTT
+53 SVKDYDEDKT
-63 NVTHSDTIW
+63 NVTASTTIW
-72 YKIDGDTLT
+72 YKIDKRTLT

-91 SNTSELTKVLRFTQ
+91 SNTSKLTNVLRFTQ
-105 ADWYKKKDTI
+105 ADWYMVKDTI
-115 KKVVIEKGITGI
+115 KNVVIEAGITGI
-127 GTLAITNMK
+127 GTLAIANMT
-136 HLESIV
+136 HLESIE
-142 IKGENVVLARG
+142 IKGADVELARG

-159 GNHNSNPTLTMIVP
+159 GNDGTLTITVP

-180 QMEKG
+180 KMGENG
-185 KWFEAASDS
+185 WFTESS
-194 RKDEAPNPEINFS
+194 QNPNP
-207 ISDVKTIE
+207 TIE
-215 AKYADVLKL
+215 FVISNVNDIEAHYADVLKL
-224 DANDSANWSAIA
+224 DAADSANWSAIA

-248 VKAQLNDSVGTL
+248 VKTQLKDSVGTP

-266 TASNLRRWPA
+266 TASNLRGWPA
-276 GARGI
+276 GAKGI
-281 NIALP
+281 NIALEG
-286 DFDGSNGKIGTSDTF
+286 FNGSNMDKIGTSDTF

-307 NTLKLGGDGA
+307 STLKLGGDGA

-324 SSSAKDGNLGFSHAS
+324 SSSATDHNLGFSHAS

-377 QEIELVNGAVC
+377 KEIELVNGAVC

-398 TLHLYKNAYDK
+398 TLHLYKSAYDK
-409 LPSDWYTRNN
+409 LPSGWYMLNN
-419 VTSATAS
+419 LTTAPEHR
-426 QYPDPTL
+426 YLDPTL

-443 ESKYAAIW
+443 ESKYEAIW
-451 NLSVSLNDEQKE
+451 ALGVSLNDEQKE

-469 GDYQKMDALFQNQL
+469 NEYQGMDAMLQNQL
-483 MNVDTLSG
+483 MNMDTLSS

-512 KFPDTTDIYY
+512 KFPGTTDIYY
-522 SYDKATETLTLTYTG
+522 SYDEETKTLTLTYTG
-537 SDTGTIPDYNPISAP
+537 SGTGTIPDYNQYTAP
-552 LGTVP
+552 LGSVQ
-557 IKNVVIDSKIAN
+557 IENVVIDSKITS

-589 KLAENYAA
+589 TLAENYAA

-612 DTYAKVWT
+612 DTYAQVWT
-620 LTGVVPSYGIKENG
+620 LTGVVPAGIVENG
-634 VFLNADVPTAVENAV
+634 VSKNDAFVAVKNAV
-649 KAYKNLNSN
+649 TAYKKLNSN
-658 VKAQLK
+658 VEAQLK
-664 ELKID
+664 KLKID
-669 GGPTYYEQLLKV
+669 GGSTYYAQLLKV
-681 TGANDLDNMTV
+681 TGANDLDNMTK

-697 PNGVDETGCFTYMDG
+697 PNGVDEKGCFTYMDG
-712 IHWTLTKNDEST
+712 IHWTLTKNDEGT

-741 PDFGNN
+741 PDFGNS

-762 SNCFSSYFKNKVTK
+762 SNCFGSAFKNKVTK
-776 TYLGKGITGVGRY
+776 TYLGEGITDVGRY

-804 PDGVELAGYAFDY
+804 PDGVDLAGYAFDY
-817 YSCFPTFTPNI
+817 YSCFPAFKPNI

-860 LIYTDALDFEK
+860 LIYTDALAFEQN
-871 TEAFKNLWTMN
+871 EAFKDLWTMN
-882 AADANTAENASIIK
+882 AADANTEGNASIIK
-896 SAMDAYRALSDKAKE
+896 SAMDAYSALSDKAKE
-911 QLKKDTCNTDNDTY
+911 QLKKDKCNSTDTY
-925 AGKLMALAKEIG
+925 AGKLMALAKAIG
-937 LAGDIGDIQ
+937 LAGDIGSIQ

-964 SADLATKAWTS
+964 SADLANNAWTD

-987 SEITINTGALNNMTA
+987 SAITINNGALNNMTA
-1002 LKTVDAVRGVKVA
+1002 LKTVDAVRGVKVGG
-1015 DGKNVFPN
+1015 GKNVFPN

-1045 ANSIKF
+1045 AHNIKF

-1065 TYDYTTYMQSILND
+1065 TDDYTTYMQSILND
-1079 VNANLEGTKVQLSFI
+1079 VNAKLDGTKVTFSRIVF
-1094 QHGSRKI
+1094 GSRKI
-1101 GITQTYSDGKATNYS
+1101 GLDGSYSNSNETNYS
-1116 HESCIQDVVNKVK
+1116 HESCIQDVVDKVN
-1129 DSSAVS
+1129 DSSATS
-1135 SNDVDG
+1135 KHDVTG
-1141 DYFKNLNPASNT
+1141 AYFKSLNPAANT

-1163 ESCLSG
+1163 ESCSTN
-1169 SDNAK
+1169 SN
-1174 LNGNQD
+1174 
-1180 YIFINHLR
+1180 YVFIDHLR
-1188 NTIKNLRLLQPK
+1188 NTIKNLRLLQPT

-1218 YTNNSLENYK
+1218 YTDNSLENYK
-1228 LASEKDVEGN
+1228 LASEKSVEGN
-1238 PDFIVA
+1238 PNFIVA

-1257 GTVKNLED
+1257 GKAKNLED
-1265 TKPLHTAAVTTNYS
+1265 TKPLHSSDTTQVS
-1279 LVWRDNT
+1279 QIWRDNT

-1297 GTSVAAKLFTD
+1297 GASVAAKVLTD
-1308 IFSKEITFKEGADFY
+1308 VYSKEITFTTGDFY
-1323 SVLSYNP
+1323 SALSYAP
-1330 NSKDSNVRQ
+1330 NSANSGVKK

-1396 KIAIAAKAAEV
+1396 ETAIAAKAAGV
-1407 LSEKAGAEVT
+1407 LSEKAGAKVN
-1417 SVSVSGNTAAIT
+1417 SVSVSGNTATIT

-1434 SEATATIYTPSDAA
+1434 SETAATIYTPSDAA
-1448 AQWTSY
+1448 AQWTAY
-1454 IESTKLGSTTVP
+1454 IESTNLGSTTVP

-1683 SSTKNGDVTVSPK
+1683 PSTKNGDVTVSPK
-1696 NASKGDTVTITV
+1696 NASKGDRVTVTVT
-1708 KPDSGYELDT
+1708 PDKGYELDK
-1718 LTVKDASDNKLKLT
+1718 LTVKDASGNKLKLT

-1776 EWAVKKGITNGKTNG
+1776 EWAVKKGITNGKANA

>member
-17 SLLPTAVWAVNDEGS
+17 SLLPTAVWAVDDEGS
-32 TSSGNGWPAG
+32 TSSGNGWPSG
-42 ATGITVATEQY
+42 ATGITVATEKY
-53 SAKDYEEDTT
+53 SVKDYDEDKT
-63 NVTHSDTIW
+63 NVTASTTIW
-72 YKIDGDTLT
+72 YKIDSDTLT

-91 SNTSELTKVLRFTQ
+91 SNTSKLTNVLRFTQ
-105 ADWYKKKDTI
+105 ADWYMVKDTI
-115 KKVVIEKGITGI
+115 KNVVIEAGITGI
-127 GTLAITNMK
+127 GTLAIANMT
-136 HLESIV
+136 HLESIE
-142 IKGENVVLARG
+142 IKGADVELARG

-159 GNHNSNPTLTMIVP
+159 GNDGTLTITVP

-180 QMEKG
+180 KMGENG
-185 KWFEAASDS
+185 WFTESS
-194 RKDEAPNPEINFS
+194 QNPNP
-207 ISDVKTIE
+207 TIE
-215 AKYADVLKL
+215 FVISNVNDIEAHYADVLKL
-224 DANDSANWSAIA
+224 DAADSANWSAIA

-248 VKAQLNDSVGTL
+248 VKTQLKDSVGTP

-266 TASNLRRWPA
+266 TASNLRGWPA
-276 GARGI
+276 GAKGI
-281 NIALP
+281 NIALEG
-286 DFDGSNGKIGTSDTF
+286 FNGSNMDKIGTSDTF

-307 NTLKLGGDGA
+307 STLKLGGDGA

-324 SSSAKDGNLGFSHAS
+324 SSSATDHNLGFSHAS

-377 QEIELVNGAVC
+377 KEIELVNGAVC

-398 TLHLYKNAYDK
+398 TLHLYKSAYDK
-409 LPSDWYTRNN
+409 LPSGWYMLNN
-419 VTSATAS
+419 LTTAPEHR
-426 QYPDPTL
+426 YLDPTL

-443 ESKYAAIW
+443 ESKYEAIW
-451 NLSVSLNDEQKE
+451 ALGVSLNDEQKE

-469 GDYQKMDALFQNQL
+469 SEYQKMDALFQNQL

-512 KFPDTTDIYY
+512 KFPGTTDIYY
-522 SYDKATETLTLTYTG
+522 SYDEATKTLTLTYTG
-537 SDTGTIPDYNPISAP
+537 SGNGTIPDYNQYTAP
-552 LGTVP
+552 LGSVQ
-557 IKNVVIDSKIAN
+557 IENVVIDSKITS

-577 HGDITVYASVNT
+577 HGNITVYASVNT
-589 KLAENYAA
+589 TLAENYAE

-620 LTGVVPSYGIKENG
+620 LTGVVPSYGIKEDG

-658 VKAQLK
+658 VKAQLN

-669 GGPTYYEQLLKV
+669 GGLTYYAQLLKV

-697 PNGVDETGCFTYMDG
+697 PNGVDEKGCFTYMDG
-712 IHWTLTKNDEST
+712 IHWTLTKNSEGT

-732 TDTGVKAAL
+732 TDTGVKDAL

-747 TTNTTATD
+747 TINTTATD

-762 SNCFSSYFKNKVTK
+762 NNCFGSYFKNKVTK

-789 GLIHLS
+789 GLIHLG

-817 YSCFPTFTPNI
+817 YSCFPAFKPNI

-860 LIYTDALDFEK
+860 LIYTDALAFEQN
-871 TEAFKNLWTMN
+871 EAFKDLWTMN
-882 AADANTAENASIIK
+882 AADANTEGNASIIK
-896 SAMDAYRALSDKAKE
+896 SAMDAYSALSDKAKE
-911 QLKKDTCNTDNDTY
+911 QLKKDKCNSTDTY
-925 AGKLMALAKEIG
+925 AGKLMALAKAIG
-937 LAGDIGDIQ
+937 LAGDIGSIQ

-964 SADLATKAWTS
+964 SADLANNAWTD

-987 SEITINTGALNNMTA
+987 SAITINNGALNNMTA
-1002 LKTVDAVRGVKVA
+1002 LKTVDAVRGVKVGG
-1015 DGKNVFPN
+1015 GKNVFPN

-1045 ANSIKF
+1045 AHNIKF

-1129 DSSAVS
+1129 DPSAMS

-1141 DYFKNLNPASNT
+1141 DYFKNLDPASNT

-1188 NTIKNLRLLQPK
+1188 NTIKNLRLLQPT

-1696 NASKGDTVTITV
+1696 NASKGDRVTITV
-1708 KPDSGYELDT
+1708 TPDKGYELDK
-1718 LTVKDASDNKLKLT
+1718 LTVKDASGNKLKLT

>member
-17 SLLPTAVWAVNDEGS
+17 SLLPTAVWAVDDEGS
-32 TSSGNGWPAG
+32 TSSGNGWPSG
-42 ATGITVATEQY
+42 ATGITVATEKY
-53 SAKDYEEDTT
+53 SVKDYDEDKT
-63 NVTHSDTIW
+63 NVTASTTIW
-72 YKIDGDTLT
+72 YKIDSDTLT

-91 SNTSELTKVLRFTQ
+91 SNTSKLTNVLRFTQ
-105 ADWYKKKDTI
+105 ADWYMVKDTI
-115 KKVVIEKGITGI
+115 KNVVIEAGITGI
-127 GTLAITNMK
+127 GTLAIANMT
-136 HLESIV
+136 HLESIE
-142 IKGENVVLARG
+142 IKGADVELARG

-159 GNHNSNPTLTMIVP
+159 GNDGTLTITVP

-180 QMEKG
+180 KMGENG
-185 KWFEAASDS
+185 WFTESS
-194 RKDEAPNPEINFS
+194 QNPNP
-207 ISDVKTIE
+207 TIE
-215 AKYADVLKL
+215 FVISNVNDIEAHYADVLKL
-224 DANDSANWSAIA
+224 DAADSANWSAIA

-248 VKAQLNDSVGTL
+248 VKTQLKDSVGTP

-266 TASNLRRWPA
+266 TASNLRGWPA
-276 GARGI
+276 GAKGI
-281 NIALP
+281 NIALEG
-286 DFDGSNGKIGTSDTF
+286 FNGSNMDKIGTSDTF

-307 NTLKLGGDGA
+307 STLKLGGDGA

-324 SSSAKDGNLGFSHAS
+324 SSSATDHNLGFSHAS

-377 QEIELVNGAVC
+377 KEIELVNGAVC

-398 TLHLYKNAYDK
+398 TLHLYKSAYDK
-409 LPSDWYTRNN
+409 LPSGWYMLNN
-419 VTSATAS
+419 LTTAPEHR
-426 QYPDPTL
+426 YLDPTL

-443 ESKYAAIW
+443 ESKYEAIW
-451 NLSVSLNDEQKE
+451 ALGVSLNDEQKE

-469 GDYQKMDALFQNQL
+469 NEYQGMDAMLQNQL
-483 MNVDTLSG
+483 MNMDTLSS

-512 KFPDTTDIYY
+512 KFPGTTDIYY
-522 SYDKATETLTLTYTG
+522 SYDEETKTLTLTYTG
-537 SDTGTIPDYNPISAP
+537 SGTGTIPDYNQYTAP
-552 LGTVP
+552 LGSVQ
-557 IKNVVIDSKIAN
+557 IENVVIDSKITS

-589 KLAENYAA
+589 TLAENYAA

-612 DTYAKVWT
+612 DTYAQVWT
-620 LTGVVPSYGIKENG
+620 LTGVVPAGIVENG
-634 VFLNADVPTAVENAV
+634 VSKNDAFVAVKNAV
-649 KAYKNLNSN
+649 TAYKKLNSN
-658 VKAQLK
+658 VEAQLK
-664 ELKID
+664 KLKID
-669 GGPTYYEQLLKV
+669 GGSTYYAQLLKV
-681 TGANDLDNMTV
+681 TGANDLDNMTK

-697 PNGVDETGCFTYMDG
+697 PNGVDEKGCFTYMDG
-712 IHWTLTKNDEST
+712 IHWTLTKNDEGT

-741 PDFGNN
+741 PDFGNS

-762 SNCFSSYFKNKVTK
+762 SNCFGSAFKNKVTK
-776 TYLGKGITGVGRY
+776 TYLGEGITDVGRY

-804 PDGVELAGYAFDY
+804 PDGVDLAGYAFDY
-817 YSCFPTFTPNI
+817 YSCFPAFKPNI

-860 LIYTDALDFEK
+860 LIYTDALAFEQN
-871 TEAFKNLWTMN
+871 EAFKDLWTMN
-882 AADANTAENASIIK
+882 AADANTEGNASIIK
-896 SAMDAYRALSDKAKE
+896 SAMDAYSALSDKAKE
-911 QLKKDTCNTDNDTY
+911 QLKKDKCNSTDTY
-925 AGKLMALAKEIG
+925 AGKLMALAKAIG
-937 LAGDIGDIQ
+937 LAGDIGSIQ

-964 SADLATKAWTS
+964 SADLANNAWTD

-987 SEITINTGALNNMTA
+987 SAITINNGALNNMTA
-1002 LKTVDAVRGVKVA
+1002 LKTVDAVRGVKVGG
-1015 DGKNVFPN
+1015 GKNVFPN

-1045 ANSIKF
+1045 AHNIKF

-1065 TYDYTTYMQSILND
+1065 TDDYTTYMQSILND
-1079 VNANLEGTKVQLSFI
+1079 VNAKLDGTKVTFSRIVF
-1094 QHGSRKI
+1094 GSRKI
-1101 GITQTYSDGKATNYS
+1101 GLDGSYSNSNETNYS
-1116 HESCIQDVVNKVK
+1116 HESCIQDVVDKVN
-1129 DSSAVS
+1129 DSSATS
-1135 SNDVDG
+1135 KHDVTG
-1141 DYFKNLNPASNT
+1141 AYFKSLNPAANT

-1163 ESCLSG
+1163 ESCSTN
-1169 SDNAK
+1169 SN
-1174 LNGNQD
+1174 
-1180 YIFINHLR
+1180 YVFIDHLR
-1188 NTIKNLRLLQPK
+1188 NTIKNLRLLQPT

-1218 YTNNSLENYK
+1218 YTDNSLENYK
-1228 LASEKDVEGN
+1228 LASEKSVEGN
-1238 PDFIVA
+1238 PNFIVA

-1257 GTVKNLED
+1257 GKAKNLED
-1265 TKPLHTAAVTTNYS
+1265 TKPLHSSDTTQVS
-1279 LVWRDNT
+1279 QIWRDNT

-1297 GTSVAAKLFTD
+1297 GASVAAKVLTD
-1308 IFSKEITFKEGADFY
+1308 VYSKEITFTTGDFY
-1323 SVLSYNP
+1323 SALSYAP
-1330 NSKDSNVRQ
+1330 NSANSGVKK

-1396 KIAIAAKAAEV
+1396 ETAIAAKAAGV
-1407 LSEKAGAEVT
+1407 LSEKAGAKVN
-1417 SVSVSGNTAAIT
+1417 SVSVSGNTATIT

-1434 SEATATIYTPSDAA
+1434 SETAATIYTPSDAA
-1448 AQWTSY
+1448 AQWTAY
-1454 IESTKLGSTTVP
+1454 IESTNLGSTTVP

-1683 SSTKNGDVTVSPK
+1683 PSTKNGDVTVSPK
-1696 NASKGDTVTITV
+1696 NASKGDRVTITV
-1708 KPDSGYELDT
+1708 TPDKGYELDS
-1718 LTVKDASDNKLKLT
+1718 LTVKDASGNKLKLT

-1776 EWAVKKGITNGKTNG
+1776 EWAVKKGITNGKANG

-1815 APKGTA
+1815 APKGTV
-1821 KVPADVLPGSY
+1821 KVPSDVLPGSY

-1843 GITNGLA
+1843 DITNGLA

>member
-17 SLLPTAVWAVNDEGS
+17 SLLPTAVWAVDDEGS
-32 TSSGNGWPAG
+32 TSSGNGWPSG
-42 ATGITVATEQY
+42 ATGITVATEKY
-53 SAKDYEEDTT
+53 SVKDYDEDKT
-63 NVTHSDTIW
+63 NVTASTTIW
-72 YKIDGDTLT
+72 YKIDSDTLT

-91 SNTSELTKVLRFTQ
+91 SNTSKLTNVLRFTQ
-105 ADWYKKKDTI
+105 ADWYMVKDTI
-115 KKVVIEKGITGI
+115 KNVVIEAGITGI
-127 GTLAITNMK
+127 GTLAIANMT
-136 HLESIV
+136 HLESIE
-142 IKGENVVLARG
+142 IKGADVELARG

-159 GNHNSNPTLTMIVP
+159 GNDGTLTITVP

-180 QMEKG
+180 KMGENG
-185 KWFEAASDS
+185 WFTESS
-194 RKDEAPNPEINFS
+194 QNPNP
-207 ISDVKTIE
+207 TIE
-215 AKYADVLKL
+215 FVISNVNDIEAHYADVLKL
-224 DANDSANWSAIA
+224 DAADSANWSAIA

-248 VKAQLNDSVGTL
+248 VKTQLKDSVGTP

-266 TASNLRRWPA
+266 TASNLRGWPA
-276 GARGI
+276 GAKGI
-281 NIALP
+281 NIALEG
-286 DFDGSNGKIGTSDTF
+286 FNGSNMDKIGTSDTF

-307 NTLKLGGDGA
+307 STLKLGGDGA

-324 SSSAKDGNLGFSHAS
+324 SSSATDHNLGFSHAS

-377 QEIELVNGAVC
+377 KEIELVNGAVC

-398 TLHLYKNAYDK
+398 TLHLYKSAYDK
-409 LPSDWYTRNN
+409 LPSGWYMLNN
-419 VTSATAS
+419 LTTAPEHR
-426 QYPDPTL
+426 YLDPTL

-443 ESKYAAIW
+443 ESKYEAIW
-451 NLSVSLNDEQKE
+451 ALGVSLNDEQKE

-469 GDYQKMDALFQNQL
+469 NEYQGMDAMLQNQL
-483 MNVDTLSG
+483 MNMDTLSS

-512 KFPDTTDIYY
+512 KFPGTTDIYY
-522 SYDKATETLTLTYTG
+522 SYDEETKTLTLTYTG
-537 SDTGTIPDYNPISAP
+537 SGTGTIPDYNQYTAP
-552 LGTVP
+552 LGSVQ
-557 IKNVVIDSKIAN
+557 IENVVIDSKITS

-589 KLAENYAA
+589 TLAENYAA

-612 DTYAKVWT
+612 DTYAQVWT
-620 LTGVVPSYGIKENG
+620 LTGVVPAGIVENG
-634 VFLNADVPTAVENAV
+634 VSKNDAFVAVKNAV
-649 KAYKNLNSN
+649 TAYKKLNSN
-658 VKAQLK
+658 VEAQLK
-664 ELKID
+664 KLKID
-669 GGPTYYEQLLKV
+669 GGSTYYAQLLKV
-681 TGANDLDNMTV
+681 TGANDLDNMTK

-697 PNGVDETGCFTYMDG
+697 PNGVDEKGCFTYMDG
-712 IHWTLTKNDEST
+712 IHWTLTKNDEGT

-741 PDFGNN
+741 PDFGNS

-762 SNCFSSYFKNKVTK
+762 SNCFGSAFKNKVTK
-776 TYLGKGITGVGRY
+776 TYLGEGITDVGRY

-804 PDGVELAGYAFDY
+804 PDGVDLAGYAFDY
-817 YSCFPTFTPNI
+817 YSCFPAFKPNI

-860 LIYTDALDFEK
+860 LIYTDALAFEQN
-871 TEAFKNLWTMN
+871 EAFKDLWTMN
-882 AADANTAENASIIK
+882 AADANTEGNASIIK
-896 SAMDAYRALSDKAKE
+896 SAMDAYSALSDKAKE
-911 QLKKDTCNTDNDTY
+911 QLKKDKCNSTDTY
-925 AGKLMALAKEIG
+925 AGKLMALAKAIG
-937 LAGDIGDIQ
+937 LAGDIGSIQ

-964 SADLATKAWTS
+964 SADLANNAWTD

-987 SEITINTGALNNMTA
+987 SAITINNGALNNMTA
-1002 LKTVDAVRGVKVA
+1002 LKTVDAVRGVKVGG
-1015 DGKNVFPN
+1015 GKNVFPN

-1045 ANSIKF
+1045 AHNIKF

-1065 TYDYTTYMQSILND
+1065 TDDYTTYMQSILND
-1079 VNANLEGTKVQLSFI
+1079 VNAKLDGTKVTFSRIVF
-1094 QHGSRKI
+1094 GSRKI
-1101 GITQTYSDGKATNYS
+1101 GLDGSYSNSNETNYS
-1116 HESCIQDVVNKVK
+1116 HESCIQDVVDKVNN
-1129 DSSAVS
+1129 SSATS
-1135 SNDVDG
+1135 KHDVTG
-1141 DYFKNLNPASNT
+1141 AYFKSLNPAANT

-1163 ESCLSG
+1163 ESCSTN
-1169 SDNAK
+1169 SN
-1174 LNGNQD
+1174 
-1180 YIFINHLR
+1180 YVFIDHLR
-1188 NTIKNLRLLQPK
+1188 NTIKNLRLLQPT

-1218 YTNNSLENYK
+1218 YTDNSLENYK
-1228 LASEKDVEGN
+1228 LASEKSVEGN
-1238 PDFIVA
+1238 PNFIVA

-1257 GTVKNLED
+1257 GKAKNLED
-1265 TKPLHTAAVTTNYS
+1265 TKPLHSSDTTQVS
-1279 LVWRDNT
+1279 QIWRDNT

-1297 GTSVAAKLFTD
+1297 GASVAAKVLTD
-1308 IFSKEITFKEGADFY
+1308 VYSKEITFTTGDFY
-1323 SVLSYNP
+1323 SALSYAP
-1330 NSKDSNVRQ
+1330 NSANSGVKK

-1396 KIAIAAKAAEV
+1396 ETAIAAKAAGV
-1407 LSEKAGAEVT
+1407 LSEKAGAKVN
-1417 SVSVSGNTAAIT
+1417 SVSVSGNTATIT

-1434 SEATATIYTPSDAA
+1434 SETAATIYTPSDAA
-1448 AQWTSY
+1448 AQWTAY
-1454 IESTKLGSTTVP
+1454 IESTNLGSTTVP

-1683 SSTKNGDVTVSPK
+1683 PSTKNGDVTVSPK
-1696 NASKGDTVTITV
+1696 NASKGDRVTVTVT
-1708 KPDSGYELDT
+1708 PDKGYELDK
-1718 LTVKDASDNKLKLT
+1718 LTVKDASGNKLKLT

-1776 EWAVKKGITNGKTNG
+1776 EWAVKKGITNGKANG